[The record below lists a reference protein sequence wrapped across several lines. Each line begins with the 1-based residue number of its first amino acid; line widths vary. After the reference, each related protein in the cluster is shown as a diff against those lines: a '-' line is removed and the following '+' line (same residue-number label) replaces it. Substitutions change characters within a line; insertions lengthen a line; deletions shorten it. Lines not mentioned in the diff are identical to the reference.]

1 MIGDFMEFTTQQE
14 LFKAL
19 APVFKVKIRLISITE
34 YDYISKDDIFR
45 YLSTNKWL
53 YDKGLTLAE
62 VVNDIIN
69 VDISKVANYMGG
81 IK

>member
-19 APVFKVKIRLISITE
+19 TPVFKVKIRLISITE
-34 YDYISKDDIFR
+34 YDYISKNDIFR